1 MTVYRIFPAP
11 CAENPVIFSC
21 AYIGLRKRKKAHRSK
36 CAAKLIDE
44 MSDGNI
50 HNQPPSPKSSD
61 REKKQDQ
68 RDVDSH
74 SKDPKDGTPAHRRP
88 AAGATKTLSL
98 INSPAATIMGLGR
111 AIRCWNRNRVS
122 MDDARGI
129 LLI

>member
-1 MTVYRIFPAP
+1 MWENPGIGPGGSFGKDCYHFSRNRGDNPGIGGLPVYRIFPMLY
-11 CAENPVIFSC
+11 AENPVIFSC

-44 MSDGNI
+44 MRDGNI

-74 SKDPKDGTPAHRRP
+74 SKDPKDGTPAHRRHRQELP
-88 AAGATKTLSL
+88 RHYL
-98 INSPAATIMGLGR
+98 
-111 AIRCWNRNRVS
+111 
-122 MDDARGI
+122 
-129 LLI
+129 